1 MKRSVHVFVAAIT
14 LWAATASAQSTST
27 GRTAAKQSAA
37 ARTARPAHASA
48 ATKPATPAAW
58 ALPRAAP
65 EAVGMSTDR
74 LRWMHMG
81 MQGLVDGHQ
90 VGGIVTLLA
99 RDGKMVDLQAFG
111 FQDVDG
117 KSAMKT
123 DSIFRIAS
131 MTKPITSVAVMM
143 LFEEGKLALTD
154 PVSRF
159 IPAFRDMKV
168 LTRGAAGTEPTLQPA
183 RRQITIRD
191 LLTHRSGLTYGFLD
205 GAQVGTAYRQGH
217 VNDGLTIV
225 EVPLADNIDR
235 LAKAPLVSQ
244 PGAEWHYSLST
255 DVLGRVVEVV
265 SGLTFEQFL
274 QQRILT
280 PLHMVDTSFAV
291 PDAKWSRFVNVYTG
305 DGQGGIRPMKDPE
318 TFGNTIMSPMT
329 SYKTGKKYFS
339 GGAGLASTA
348 QDYSRFAQMLLNGGV
363 LDGVRLLGPKTV
375 ELMTTSHTLD
385 LHLENGNT
393 PVLGPGAEWG
403 LGFKITSDL
412 GASQMPGS
420 VGMYGW
426 SGIYGTFFWVDPKE
440 KLVGIMMVQRYP
452 GPPAAGPFQ
461 TLTYQA
467 ITTRH

>member
-1 MKRSVHVFVAAIT
+1 
-14 LWAATASAQSTST
+14 
-27 GRTAAKQSAA
+27 
-37 ARTARPAHASA
+37 
-48 ATKPATPAAW
+48 
-58 ALPRAAP
+58 
-65 EAVGMSTDR
+65 MSTER
-74 LRWMHMG
+74 LRRMHNG
-81 MQGLVDGHQ
+81 MQALVDGHQ
-90 VGGIVTLLA
+90 VGGIVTLVA
-99 RDGKMVDLQAFG
+99 RDGKMVDAQAFG
-111 FQDVDG
+111 FQDVDS
-117 KSAMKT
+117 KSVMKT

-159 IPAFRDMKV
+159 IPAFREMKV
-168 LTRGAAGTEPTLQPA
+168 VTRGAAGTEPTLQPA

-205 GAQVGTAYRQGH
+205 NAQAGNAYRQTS
-217 VNDGLTIV
+217 VNDGLTVV
-225 EVPLADNIDR
+225 EVPLEENIDR

-255 DVLGRVVEVV
+255 DVLGRVVEVA

-274 QQRILT
+274 SDRILA
-280 PLHMVDTSFAV
+280 PLHMVDTSFSV

-318 TFGNTIMSPMT
+318 AFGNTFMSPMA
-329 SYKTGKKYFS
+329 SYKPGKKYFS
-339 GGAGLASTA
+339 GGAGLTSTA

-363 LDGVRLLGPKTV
+363 LDGVRLLSPKTV

-385 LHLENGNT
+385 LHLDNGNT
-393 PVLGPGAEWG
+393 PVLGPGNEWG

-412 GASQMPGS
+412 GAMQMPGS

-426 SGIYGTFFWVDPKE
+426 AGIYGTFFWVDPKE
-440 KLVGIMMVQRYP
+440 KLVGVMMVQRYP
-452 GPPAAGPFQ
+452 GSPVAAPFQ
-461 TLTYQA
+461 SLTYQA

>member
-1 MKRSVHVFVAAIT
+1 MKRSIRALAMVLA
-14 LWAATASAQSTST
+14 LWAPTAFAQSAATAPAP
-27 GRTAAKQSAA
+27 
-37 ARTARPAHASA
+37 ART
-48 ATKPATPAAW
+48 ATPAARPSW
-58 ALPRAAP
+58 SLPRATP
-65 EAVGMSTDR
+65 ESVGMSTER
-74 LRWMHMG
+74 LRRMHNG
-81 MQGLVDGHQ
+81 MQALVDGHQ
-90 VGGIVTLLA
+90 VGGIVTLVA

-111 FQDVDG
+111 FQDVDS
-117 KSAMKT
+117 KSVMKT

-131 MTKPITSVAVMM
+131 MTKPITSVAIMM

-159 IPAFRDMKV
+159 IPAFREMKV
-168 LTRGAAGTEPTLQPA
+168 VTRGAAGTEPTLQPA

-205 GAQVGTAYRQGH
+205 NAQAGNTYRQTS
-217 VNDGLTIV
+217 VNDGLTVV
-225 EVPLADNIDR
+225 EMPLAENIDR

-255 DVLGRVVEVV
+255 DVLGRVVEVA

-274 QQRILT
+274 SDRILA
-280 PLHMVDTSFAV
+280 PLHMVDTSFSV

-318 TFGNTIMSPMT
+318 AFGNTFMSPMV
-329 SYKTGKKYFS
+329 SYKPGKKYFS
-339 GGAGLASTA
+339 GGAGLTSTA

-363 LDGVRLLGPKTV
+363 LDGVRLLSPKTV

-385 LHLENGNT
+385 LHLDNANT
-393 PVLGPGAEWG
+393 PVLGPGNEWG

-412 GASQMPGS
+412 GAMQMPGS

-440 KLVGIMMVQRYP
+440 KLIGVMMVQRYP
-452 GPPAAGPFQ
+452 GPPVSAPFQ
-461 TLTYQA
+461 SLTYQA
-467 ITTRH
+467 ITTPR